1 MPLQVQVL
9 DFSTAQEIKRKG
21 KIECVTEADEA
32 NPTLKR
38 LARTTGQATAWEVE
52 KSHMGAYAGGKVAI
66 AERGGYAACQY
77 GADVAFLR
85 SFSRL
90 SPISLST

>member
-1 MPLQVQVL
+1 MPLQVLRFQY
-9 DFSTAQEIKRKG
+9 STRIKRKG

-85 SFSRL
+85 SFSRF
-90 SPISLST
+90 STISLST